1 MIMNKKEI
9 QILTARG
16 PRRQHRTSAAAAMK
30 LIIALLSVA
39 GTSAFTPLR
48 SPSSLRARAIT
59 RMSEEPAA
67 EPVAETVTEEP
78 AAPSSEGR

>member
-1 MIMNKKEI
+1 MSFFSVRLPDRDVSN
-9 QILTARG
+9 
-16 PRRQHRTSAAAAMK
+16 RRPPAAMK

-59 RMSEEPAA
+59 RMSEEPVA